1 MPSASS
7 LSPGSPSSAFKLN
20 ILPNKF
26 RKSPS
31 PPPPASLGAGP
42 EPTTPFGSAPAAES
56 SFASYRP
63 GGGNMSSATGGS
75 SSSTATATTTT
86 TTTRLRS
93 SSQPMRPTSSR
104 SAVGLPPQL
113 SRHQS
118 HLNFRD
124 ALSSSSSSSAALSA
138 TVVPV
143 RTEAAAAASDKKKV
157 KGRGRS
163 ASLVTVT
170 QVGGEEM
177 DGADMGT
184 LGTQNWDWLDSKGA
198 VLQSPLLCS

>member
-1 MPSASS
+1 
-7 LSPGSPSSAFKLN
+7 
-20 ILPNKF
+20 
-26 RKSPS
+26 
-31 PPPPASLGAGP
+31 
-42 EPTTPFGSAPAAES
+42 
-56 SFASYRP
+56 
-63 GGGNMSSATGGS
+63 
-75 SSSTATATTTT
+75 
-86 TTTRLRS
+86 
-93 SSQPMRPTSSR
+93 MRPTSR

-124 ALSSSSSSSAALSA
+124 ALGPSGSSSLSA

-143 RTEAAAAASDKKKV
+143 VTEAASAAGADKKKV

-184 LGTQNWDWLDSKGA
+184 LGTQNWDWLDSKGM
-198 VLQSPLLCS
+198 